1 MKQNVKK
8 TNSIHYRFHK
18 LQFGNQIFR
27 YFFVTLNYWL
37 GSESKEGPM
46 DGINLSESELELGG
60 EGGEAKKI
68 EKEPSHLHLGVSVQ
82 VTPTIL
88 YLKLET
94 HFTVEAG

>member
-1 MKQNVKK
+1 MRFEVLCEAKCKK
-8 TNSIHYRFHK
+8 TTIQLRLYK
-18 LQFGNQIFR
+18 LQFANQIFR

-82 VTPTIL
+82 VTHTI
-88 YLKLET
+88 
-94 HFTVEAG
+94 